1 MGYYRIKVELESAE
15 PFEAIAGPL
24 LRYISNFGVDCQSV
38 RVSNLGLVDVQPQPV
53 GAHGEHGVADGAAVM
68 CGGSGKPSPVVNA
81 DSVAGPGPA
90 SVGESKERAVDS
102 LAGRY
107 AWADFIR
114 RSNSVGGISFG
125 HNSFTIGPNG
135 EIVNVHTLD
144 LDNSGTVRQDTDATP
159 KHAGASA
166 PAQAGAVPDAPVHSD
181 NAGAVGVGAA
191 GNGGAGAVVKADSS
205 ASPTLTRVSHSFGV
219 TTYVDKLGR
228 IWHCM
233 GSD

>member
-181 NAGAVGVGAA
+181 NAGAVGASAA
-191 GNGGAGAVVKADSS
+191 GNGGAGVTVQTGD
-205 ASPTLTRVSHSFGV
+205 ASPLHLTSFPDSTRC
-219 TTYVDKLGR
+219 TTYRDNLGR
-228 IWHCM
+228 FWYCM